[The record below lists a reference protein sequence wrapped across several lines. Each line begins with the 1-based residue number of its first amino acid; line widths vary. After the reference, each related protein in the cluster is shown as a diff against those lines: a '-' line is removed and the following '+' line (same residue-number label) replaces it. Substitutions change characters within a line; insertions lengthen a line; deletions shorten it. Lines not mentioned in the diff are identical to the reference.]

1 MINFAWPW
9 FACLLPLP
17 LLVFW
22 LMKAKKNQH
31 IVINASTLPYL
42 ANNVTGS
49 TSRHRFSQIL
59 LIISWSLFIL
69 IMTRPQWLD
78 APIVQT
84 SPSRD
89 LLLAV
94 DVSYSMQI
102 KDM

>member
-1 MINFAWPW
+1 MPNITF
-9 FACLLPLP
+9 
-17 LLVFW
+17 
-22 LMKAKKNQH
+22 
-31 IVINASTLPYL
+31 L
-42 ANNVTGS
+42 ANNVTGN
-49 TSRHRFSQIL
+49 TSRHRFSKHC

-69 IMTRPQWLD
+69 TMTRPQWLD

-102 KDM
+102 KDMTLNGQSIQRLDMVKSYLQSFIKTTYW